1 MNSLRY
7 ASVWPMILTLALLA
21 AWPASRETSA
31 QLQRQTSAALSAR
44 EAAYRANNIG
54 VALLEQFK
62 HKEGADEFKR
72 ALQLDP
78 KLALAQ
84 INLSIALY
92 NLPDLPGAQREA
104 QSALTLVPSAP
115 QPLYILGL
123 IARMQNRPEEA
134 AAFFQ
139 RVLQLDPNDV
149 GANVNLGQL
158 YAQQRKY
165 PEAIAAFRVA
175 LAAEPYNG

>member
-21 AWPASRETSA
+21 VWPASRETSA

-44 EAAYRANNIG
+44 EEAYRANNIG

-62 HKEGADEFKR
+62 HREGAEEFKR
-72 ALQLDP
+72 ALRLDP
-78 KLALAQ
+78 KLALAR

-92 NLPDLPGAQREA
+92 NVPDLPSAEREA
-104 QSALTLVPSAP
+104 QSATALAPIAP

-123 IARMQNRPEEA
+123 IARTQNR
-134 AAFFQ
+134 
-139 RVLQLDPNDV
+139 
-149 GANVNLGQL
+149 
-158 YAQQRKY
+158 
-165 PEAIAAFRVA
+165 
-175 LAAEPYNG
+175 